1 VRSQRGM
8 TSTHFGSA
16 DREVS
21 MDTFIGEA
29 FLTNHMIVVND
40 TDTISKAQTAEIA
53 RREGILSF
61 AHAPITVEGEAIG
74 VISAFSRTSK
84 GIFTEEFV
92 ELFGSVAGQIGV
104 AWRNVQQTE
113 RLIAA
118 REQQREMEIAKNIQ
132 LSLLPTSVPQIPGV
146 RLGGIC
152 VPAKDVGGDYY
163 DFLLQ
168 PDGGLGLVVAD
179 VSGHNVGAALL
190 MAETRTMIRARC
202 NPTGTPRDLVAE
214 LNRFFYEDLSRAE
227 LFVTMF
233 YLQFD
238 PQSGRATYA
247 NAGHSPPLLWQ
258 KASGHCQRLDVE
270 GLILGVR
277 REFPYEQASIDLM
290 PGDVL
295 LLYTDGIIE
304 AANHGNELFG
314 EERLAELLRESH
326 QLEPQE
332 LIERI
337 FQQVRMF
344 TGLHSFNDDVSLV
357 VMCVEAKP

>member
-1 VRSQRGM
+1 L
-8 TSTHFGSA
+8 TT
-16 DREVS
+16 
-21 MDTFIGEA
+21 DTFIGEA

-40 TDTISKAQTAEIA
+40 TDTISKSKTAEIA

-74 VISAFSRTSK
+74 VLSAFSRTSK
-84 GIFTEEFV
+84 GIFTEEFL
-92 ELFGSVAGQIGV
+92 ELFGSVAGQLGV

-113 RLIAA
+113 HLITA
-118 REQQREMEIAKNIQ
+118 REQQREMEIAKTIQ
-132 LSLLPTSVPQIPGV
+132 LSLLPTSVPQIAGV

-168 PDGGLGLVVAD
+168 PDGRLGLVIAD

-202 NPTGTPRDLVAE
+202 DQTGAPRELVAE

-238 PQSGRATYA
+238 PQSGRAVYA

-258 KASGHCQRLDVE
+258 QASGICLRLDAE
-270 GLILGVR
+270 GLILGVY
-277 REFPYEQASIDLM
+277 REFPYEQETIDLA

-304 AANHGNELFG
+304 AADHTNELFG

-326 QLEPQE
+326 HLEPQE
-332 LIERI
+332 LIELI

-344 TGLHSFNDDVSLV
+344 TGLHGFTDDVSLV
-357 VMCVEAKP
+357 VMRVEAPSGRPDEMSLPRLW

>member
-1 VRSQRGM
+1 
-8 TSTHFGSA
+8 
-16 DREVS
+16 
-21 MDTFIGEA
+21 
-29 FLTNHMIVVND
+29 
-40 TDTISKAQTAEIA
+40 
-53 RREGILSF
+53 
-61 AHAPITVEGEAIG
+61 
-74 VISAFSRTSK
+74 VI
-84 GIFTEEFV
+84 
-92 ELFGSVAGQIGV
+92 
-104 AWRNVQQTE
+104 
-113 RLIAA
+113 
-118 REQQREMEIAKNIQ
+118 
-132 LSLLPTSVPQIPGV
+132 
-146 RLGGIC
+146 
-152 VPAKDVGGDYY
+152 
-163 DFLLQ
+163 
-168 PDGGLGLVVAD
+168 AD

-202 NPTGTPRDLVAE
+202 DQTSAPRNLMAE

-238 PQSGRATYA
+238 PHSRRATYA

-258 KASGHCQRLDVE
+258 KTSGQCQRLDAE

-277 REFPYEQASIDLM
+277 REFPYEQEYIDLR

-304 AANHGNELFG
+304 AANHLNELFG

-326 QLEPQE
+326 HLEPQE

-344 TGLHSFNDDVSLV
+344 TGVHGFNDDVSLV
-357 VMCVEAKP
+357 VMAVEAKSER